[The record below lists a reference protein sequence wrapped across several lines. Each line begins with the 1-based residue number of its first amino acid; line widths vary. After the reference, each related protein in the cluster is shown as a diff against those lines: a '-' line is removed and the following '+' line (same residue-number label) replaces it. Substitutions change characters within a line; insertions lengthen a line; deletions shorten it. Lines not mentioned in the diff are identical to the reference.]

1 MSALY
6 WRNGE
11 SKKPY
16 YVGLERTTAVSLA
29 GPGKPVSKEIGGRRG
44 ELYVGPSFSLHIE
57 WLLPG
62 RECNYLALVLV
73 VPQNSPLTS
82 EEAER
87 ELVKIAESLRSVGR
101 SDNSRRSL

>member
-29 GPGKPVSKEIGGRRG
+29 EPGKPVSKEIGGRKG
-44 ELYVGPSFSLHIE
+44 ELYVGPSYSLHIE

-62 RECNYLALVLV
+62 SKCNYLALVLV
-73 VPQNSPLTS
+73 LPENIPLTT
-82 EEAER
+82 EEVER
-87 ELVKIAESLRSVGR
+87 ELLKIAASLRRVDR
-101 SDNSRRSL
+101 SGDG